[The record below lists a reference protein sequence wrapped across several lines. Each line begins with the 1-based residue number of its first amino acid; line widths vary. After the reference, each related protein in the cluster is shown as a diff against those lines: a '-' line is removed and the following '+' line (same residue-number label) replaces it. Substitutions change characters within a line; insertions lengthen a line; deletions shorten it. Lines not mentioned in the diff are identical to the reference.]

1 MKETVAQYLARGGVI
16 QKIETG
22 LSGNDMASRY
32 DRKKKRGVNITLN
45 EKERDAVNRATNP

>member
-45 EKERDAVNRATNP
+45 EKKRDAVNRSPNP

>member
-22 LSGNDMASRY
+22 LSGKDMASRY